1 MADSEQVRVYWR
13 PGCGFCAGLLRALD
27 REGLSTERINIWEDN
42 HGADF
47 VRSVANG
54 NETVPTVQIGS
65 SALVNPSASEVMR
78 AVADQLPHL
87 LPEGYEPP
95 VPGRVA
101 RTVTR
106 LLGGT
111 PPGRD

>member
-1 MADSEQVRVYWR
+1 MSTSDQVRVYWR

-27 REGLSTERINIWEDN
+27 REGLPTERINIWDDEL
-42 HGADF
+42 AAEF

-65 SALVNPSASEVMR
+65 VALVNPSASEVMQ
-78 AVADQLPHL
+78 AVADQLPDL

-95 VPGRVA
+95 VPGRIA

-106 LLGGT
+106 MLGGT
-111 PPGRD
+111 PQDRG